1 MIIDLREHL
10 RVHKTSY
17 YIQSILLIVLGAF
30 ALVAPYL
37 MAVSLSIVIGI
48 SLTIS
53 GLIKAFHAF
62 STKMDWWY
70 LLFSILIAIIGV
82 LMIIRPISGAAALA
96 LMVGVYFLLES
107 IFEISLALEFW
118 KVSRSLFLILSGIL
132 SFILA
137 LAIFLGVPHLS
148 ITVLGVVVGINFI
161 LLGISMFM
169 LVKKVQ

>member
-1 MIIDLREHL
+1 
-10 RVHKTSY
+10 
-17 YIQSILLIVLGAF
+17 
-30 ALVAPYL
+30 
-37 MAVSLSIVIGI
+37 
-48 SLTIS
+48 
-53 GLIKAFHAF
+53 
-62 STKMDWWY
+62 
-70 LLFSILIAIIGV
+70 LFSILIAIIGV